1 VALLGASPGASTA
14 AFIAIGVLQKCFAG
28 ELTEQAWLP
37 KLKEMIPSYGI
48 SLIEDAA
55 FTRKIRTETARA
67 LKIEDANSKPMRAQD
82 RTLAAR

>member
-1 VALLGASPGASTA
+1 LPEPRRVGQPLR
-14 AFIAIGVLQKCFAG
+14 KCFAG

-55 FTRKIRTETARA
+55 FTRKIRSETARA
-67 LKIEDANSKPMRAQD
+67 LKIEDVNSKPMQAQD
-82 RTLAAR
+82 RMAAAP

>member
-1 VALLGASPGASTA
+1 
-14 AFIAIGVLQKCFAG
+14 VLQKCFAS

-55 FTRKIRTETARA
+55 FTRKIRSETAQA
-67 LKIEDANSKPMRAQD
+67 LKIEDVNSKSMQAQD
-82 RTLAAR
+82 RTAAAR